1 MIKDPLVPSF
11 LLSCYLILPLHVFL
25 RNLLGKKQGIQ
36 VSWPIP
42 IHQWWISRV
51 RRIYRTLTAFE
62 MELFLILVKDF
73 RPLCTVRRSS
83 LLVNMGSLY
92 LLLYFIIIVEHYTLE
107 HYTRSNYCS
116 CYCSNYCRLPVCVC
130 FFQFLHLP

>member
-1 MIKDPLVPSF
+1 MIKDPLATLF
-11 LLSCYLILPLHVFL
+11 LLLYYLTLPLHVFL

-62 MELFLILVKDF
+62 MELFLIFVKDF
-73 RPLCTVRRSS
+73 RPLYTVRRSS
-83 LLVNMGSLY
+83 LLVDMGSLY

>member
-116 CYCSNYCRLPVCVC
+116 CYCSNYCRLPVCAC

>member
-116 CYCSNYCRLPVCVC
+116 CYCSNYCRLPVCIC

>member
-11 LLSCYLILPLHVFL
+11 LLSCYLILPLHVSL

-116 CYCSNYCRLPVCVC
+116 CYCSNYCRLPVCIC